1 MSELFYKRQTKD
13 YQGFQTN
20 GWWWIHSEH
29 CAKSVL
35 VRLIPVD
42 TGVNIRYGASDVS

>member
-1 MSELFYKRQTKD
+1 MSELLCERQTKD

-20 GWWWIHSEH
+20 GWWWIHSEP

-35 VRLIPVD
+35 ACLIPVD
-42 TGVNIRYGASDVS
+42 MGVNIRYGASDVS